1 MPLGL
6 CGAPSTFQNLLDR
19 LLAGI
24 KNNAAAYIDDIILGA
39 QTVEEM
45 TTNLREVFTR
55 IRTSKLRFNPV
66 KCELFQTRVKYL
78 GVYLSEKGIEPDREK
93 FQAIQ
98 NMSVPKTK
106 KQMMRFIGG
115 ISWFRYHIPN
125 LSEITKPLSDTLR
138 GKQFSMTVEAIKA
151 VENAKKVLIEAPILI
166 FADQDRER
174 ILYTDASELAM
185 GGVIGHKV
193 NRKFFPIAYGSR
205 ILNDTEQKYPSF
217 KRKFLAIKHF
227 ILFWRHYLLN
237 KPFLVVT
244 DMKAIAYESF
254 MKKT

>member
-24 KNNAAAYIDDIILGA
+24 KTKAAAYIDDIILGA

-45 TTNLREVFTR
+45 TINLLEVFTR

-93 FQAIQ
+93 IQAIQ
-98 NMSVPKTK
+98 NMSVPKIE

-115 ISWFRYHIPN
+115 ISWFRNHIPN
-125 LSEITKPLSDTLR
+125 LSEITKPLSNTLR
-138 GKQFSMTVEAIKA
+138 GTRFSMTAEAIKA
-151 VENAKKVLIEAPILI
+151 VENAKKVLTEASILI
-166 FADQDRER
+166 FADQDREM
-174 ILYTDASELAM
+174 ILYTDASELM
-185 GGVIGHKV
+185 TLSKSTHRSKGNFWLSSISYYFGGTI
-193 NRKFFPIAYGSR
+193 S
-205 ILNDTEQKYPSF
+205 
-217 KRKFLAIKHF
+217 
-227 ILFWRHYLLN
+227 
-237 KPFLVVT
+237 
-244 DMKAIAYESF
+244 
-254 MKKT
+254 